1 MLSVRLGR
9 VIALGGVVLPLVLA
23 IACSNDKNTAAD
35 SGVSSCASP
44 GGAVMGPADTH
55 CDAPDGG
62 RIVQVTTQAG
72 CFADAGAP
80 AGDDGGADASAGDG
94 GGDGGGANADAGDI
108 GNCGDPAYGPTMYG
122 QSGSDD
128 DCKYDLTWTSTPI
141 CENQNVYFTVTVK
154 KRTDGS
160 PVKGANVRP
169 DVVLDCAHPIPNNPT
184 DPSPEPTP
192 GTYTVGPIVFDQPGK
207 WVVRFHVFENCFD
220 LADDSPH
227 GHAAFYVQV
236 P

>member
-1 MLSVRLGR
+1 MLSVHLGR
-9 VIALGGVVLPLVLA
+9 VAVFGGVAAALALA
-23 IACSNDKNTAAD
+23 IACSGNNDTTTD

-44 GGAVMGPADTH
+44 GEAVSGPQDTH
-55 CDAPDGG
+55 CTAPDGG
-62 RIVQVTTQAG
+62 AIVQVTSQAG
-72 CFADAGAP
+72 CQA
-80 AGDDGGADASAGDG
+80 DGGGMTTGADGGMTMD
-94 GGDGGGANADAGDI
+94 GGDGGVAMDAGDAGDI
-108 GNCGDPAYGPTMYG
+108 GNCGDPSYGATMFG

-128 DCKYDLTWTSTPI
+128 DCKYDVSWTSTPI

-154 KRTDGS
+154 KRSDGS
-160 PVKGANVRP
+160 PAVGANVRP
-169 DVVLDCAHPIPNNPT
+169 DVVLACSHPIPNNPAE
-184 DPSPEPTP
+184 PSPETSP

-207 WVVRFHVFENCFD
+207 WVVRFHMFENCSD

>member
-1 MLSVRLGR
+1 MALVRPGHI
-9 VIALGGVVLPLVLA
+9 IALGGVAAALA
-23 IACSNDKNTAAD
+23 MVIACSNDDKSTNVD

-44 GGAVMGPADTH
+44 GGPAAGPADTH
-55 CDAPDGG
+55 CEAPDGG

-72 CFADAGAP
+72 CYADAGAP
-80 AGDDGGADASAGDG
+80 SGDDGGSADAG
-94 GGDGGGANADAGDI
+94 GGDDGGGAAGADAGDL

-128 DCKYDLTWTSTPI
+128 DCKYDVSWTSTPI
-141 CENQNVYFTVTVK
+141 CESQNVYFTVTVK

-160 PVKGANVRP
+160 PVTGANVRP
-169 DVVLDCAHPIPNNPT
+169 DVVLKCTHPIPNNPA
-184 DPSPEPTP
+184 DPSPEPAP
-192 GTYTVGPIVFDQPGK
+192 GTYTVGPIDFDQPGT
-207 WVVRFHVFENCFD
+207 WVVRFHVFENCLD